1 MVDVEKEDRLFRL
14 LDEAVDEGEYT
25 RPFRYM
31 QEEGIDPVNGVC
43 GYVEQGLE
51 VATTALEA
59 ETGSPENLPL
69 LETEKR
75 GGLFRLQRAEKVAD
89 DMAWKGLIEDESLQ
103 ELREEIQDVRQT
115 YDYLTEL

>member
-14 LDEAVDEGEYT
+14 LDEAVDEGDYT

-31 QEEGIDPVNGVC
+31 QEKGIDPVDGVC